1 MYEKIQNDIKQN
13 YYSDNYSN
21 DGQKF
26 VAWYLRNIYNLDEIE
41 TKDSI
46 VDGAGDKQIDA
57 VYIDNQECK
66 IYIIQGKYYKG
77 TVDAEPIRELLSCWT
92 QIKDLKQLQESANN
106 KLKSKIQEIATAL
119 QDDYD
124 LFIEFLTTAN
134 LTDAAINDFNVFK
147 QEMSASDTLPAELV
161 LVDKDVLETR
171 YNDNLNRNRP
181 YIDYNFILENNKFL
195 QLDLNVQ
202 KL

>member
-181 YIDYNFILENNKFL
+181 YIDYNFIL
-195 QLDLNVQ
+195 
-202 KL
+202 